1 MTTLTLNLPNDVY
14 QRLTTT
20 AERLGKP
27 LQIVAEE
34 WLATLQPPP
43 AMNERERGREI
54 LRAVG
59 LLTELGPEL
68 KKRADSTISLDY
80 VREALTRAEGP
91 SLSDIVLEQ
100 RRSKEW

>member
-1 MTTLTLNLPNDVY
+1 ME
-14 QRLTTT
+14 

-27 LQIVAEE
+27 LQMVASE
-34 WLATLQPPP
+34 WLAKFQPSSP
-43 AMNERERGREI
+43 ANERERGREI
-54 LRAVG
+54 LRAAG

-80 VREALTRAEGP
+80 VREALARAERP
-91 SLSDIVLEQ
+91 SLSEIVLEQ